1 MSEVLSIRGKQ
12 VSSHVSEITDGLI
25 FGDGQEP
32 GFLVPT
38 LEKEELM
45 AKGKISA
52 WSATRVRSQSHRR
65 VRIEARIIAKKAN
78 HDSGQVQPD
87 QRDGSLWYRQA
98 DFKPATSQITLG
110 ETAYGDSEC
119 DSQVQ

>member
-1 MSEVLSIRGKQ
+1 MSEILSIRGKQ
-12 VSSHVSEITDGLI
+12 ESSQVSEITDGLN
-25 FGDGQEP
+25 FGDGQKP
-32 GFLVPT
+32 GFHVPT

-52 WSATRVRSQSHRR
+52 WSATRVRSESRRR
-65 VRIEARIIAKKAN
+65 VRMEARIIAKKAN
-78 HDSGQVQPD
+78 YDSGQVQPD
-87 QRDGSLWYRQA
+87 QREWSPWYRQA